1 MAAVGAI
8 ALAWMVGMTERRQ
21 AVRRLG
27 TALLVAVLGLGPA
40 AVYPAQAADLP
51 SEAAY
56 RRGANAQDAEA
67 AARSWLSS
75 GNLGRAINWIERMV
89 RSPGATEEQKRWAE
103 QQRQALQKSLHD
115 QGFARVAIRIAPAMA
130 VVEIDGR
137 ELAPRTDNHMIWLK
151 EGPHHLRA
159 SAQGHMPLERDLPL
173 SRGELRK
180 LELNLPA
187 VVQPSLSLQVEPP
200 AQLWIDGALRGE
212 GRSLTVNVAAG
223 NHSVELRAARYANWQ
238 RVLSFS
244 DGEVKKLQVQ
254 LQAMDSAEAG
264 RRPVASD
271 VNRPVL
277 ESEKNSD
284 PLGLAKDRPVR
295 ISLPAGSKGGEGMA
309 LPAKGERSGVGEEP
323 KGQPSEAV
331 KAAPMEEPADPVEVA
346 QAPAAAEEPWSD
358 AAKGWL
364 MAGPGLALLG
374 GGAVMAMI
382 ATGDAEKINQRP
394 YGEAGYDADY
404 DAAGQRALIGYA
416 AASVGAGLSAW
427 GGWHLLA
434 KRGLGPHG
442 RGMLIGGTGAAV
454 LAAGAWLFADAQQL
468 SDSTVG
474 LLEGHPEISRREEL
488 SERNKLISY
497 AVAGTGAALIGLGAW
512 QYWGGEAA
520 PAAAARAWQLTP
532 VVTPQHTG
540 AVLALAW

>member
-1 MAAVGAI
+1 MGAI
-8 ALAWMVGMTERRQ
+8 APAWMVGMTERRQ

-40 AVYPAQAADLP
+40 AVHPAQAADLP

-159 SAQGHMPLERDLPL
+159 SAQGHLPLERDLPL

>member
-1 MAAVGAI
+1 MAAAGAI

-40 AVYPAQAADLP
+40 AVHPAQAADLP

-115 QGFARVAIRIAPAMA
+115 QGFARVAIRIAPAA
-130 VVEIDGR
+130 ALVEIDGR

-159 SAQGHMPLERDLPL
+159 SAQGHLPLERDLPL

-187 VVQPSLSLQVEPP
+187 VVQPTLSLQVEPP

-309 LPAKGERSGVGEEP
+309 LPAKGERSGVEVEP

-331 KAAPMEEPADPVEVA
+331 KAAPMEEPADAVEVA
-346 QAPAAAEEPWSD
+346 QAPAAPEEPWSD

-382 ATGDAEKINQRP
+382 ATADAEKINQRP

-404 DAAGQRALIGYA
+404 DAAGQRALVGYA

-468 SDSTVG
+468 GDSTGG

-497 AVAGTGAALIGLGAW
+497 AVAGSGAALIGLGAW

>member
-1 MAAVGAI
+1 MAAAGCVAPFG
-8 ALAWMVGMTERRQ
+8 MVGMTDTRQ

-27 TALLVAVLGLGPA
+27 TALLVAVLCLGPA
-40 AVYPAQAADLP
+40 AVHPAQAADLP

-115 QGFARVAIRIAPAMA
+115 QGFGRVAIRVAPASA

-151 EGPHHLRA
+151 EGPHQLRA
-159 SAQGHMPLERDLPL
+159 SAQGYLPVERDLPL

-180 LELNLPA
+180 VELNLPA
-187 VVQPSLSLQVEPP
+187 VVQPTLSLQVEPT
-200 AQLWIDGALRGE
+200 AQLWVDGALRGE
-212 GRSLTVNVAAG
+212 GRSLTVSVTAG
-223 NHSVELRAARYANWQ
+223 NHSVELRAARFAIWQ

-284 PLGLAKDRPVR
+284 PLGLAKDRPAR

-309 LPAKGERSGVGEEP
+309 LPAKGERSGVEGEP

-331 KAAPMEEPADPVEVA
+331 QAAPMEGPADPVDVA
-346 QAPAAAEEPWSD
+346 QAPAVPEEPWSN

-364 MAGPGLALLG
+364 IAGPGLALLG
-374 GGAVMAMI
+374 GGAVVAMI

-404 DAAGQRALIGYA
+404 DAAGQRARIGYA

-434 KRGLGPHG
+434 KRGLGPQG

-468 SDSTVG
+468 GDSTVG

-488 SERNKLISY
+488 SERNKLVSY